1 LIGCNLSP
9 QISSSTGNDKD
20 GPLFAE
26 PVEGGCPMPPPPR
39 GLIMAMPQIRRI
51 RGLGNHLSCQPF
63 VTFEGLL

>member
-1 LIGCNLSP
+1 
-9 QISSSTGNDKD
+9 
-20 GPLFAE
+20 
-26 PVEGGCPMPPPPR
+26 MPPPPR